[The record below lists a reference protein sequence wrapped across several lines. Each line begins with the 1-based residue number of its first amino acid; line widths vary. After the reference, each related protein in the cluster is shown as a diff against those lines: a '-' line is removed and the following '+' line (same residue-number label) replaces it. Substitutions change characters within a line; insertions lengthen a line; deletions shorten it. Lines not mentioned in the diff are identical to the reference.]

1 MADYLGY
8 TQKERVYKAHQ
19 WSKAGQHRVQKDT
32 STTNA
37 CPCMSQVLA
46 GDSDIGDRLPIP
58 TDTMQL
64 FDETRGEYLLS
75 GQRILES
82 LISDSCLQMV

>member
-1 MADYLGY
+1 
-8 TQKERVYKAHQ
+8 
-19 WSKAGQHRVQKDT
+19 
-32 STTNA
+32 
-37 CPCMSQVLA
+37 MSQVLA